1 MAIITARAIEVA
13 KPKSKEYKLTAD
25 KGLYLCVYPT
35 GIKRWLVRFVINRKQ
50 IQTTLPQSYGFNEGC
65 LSLAQA

>member
-35 GIKRWLVRFVINRKQ
+35 GIKR
-50 IQTTLPQSYGFNEGC
+50 
-65 LSLAQA
+65 